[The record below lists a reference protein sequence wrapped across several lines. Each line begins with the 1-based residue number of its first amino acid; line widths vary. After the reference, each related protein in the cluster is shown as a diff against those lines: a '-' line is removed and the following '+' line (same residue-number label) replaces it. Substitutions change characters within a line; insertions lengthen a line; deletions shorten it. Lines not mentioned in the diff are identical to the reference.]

1 MAGVTS
7 LISAPTTV
15 LQPAPLQQ
23 QAQPSAT
30 PKAEVGLLQKR
41 ERIVLRRQHLRM
53 PSWMHRV
60 TRHPVTGQHTI
71 SL

>member
-1 MAGVTS
+1 M
-7 LISAPTTV
+7 
-15 LQPAPLQQ
+15 LQPAPMQQ
-23 QAQPSAT
+23 QEQSPQPSTT
-30 PKAEVGLLQKR
+30 PKADVGLLQKR
-41 ERIVLRRQHLRM
+41 ERIILRRQHLRM